1 VDAAAPGDEIVV
13 TNGIY
18 ATGGRAV
25 GTNLLAN
32 RVAVDKP
39 IALQSVNGPQFTIIQ
54 GYQAPGTTNGDGAI
68 RCVYLTDGASLSGFT
83 LTNGATRTASNDE
96 REQYGGGVFC
106 ASTNATLTNC
116 VIIGNSAG
124 GGGGAF
130 QGTLNNCTLTSNS
143 ATGWGGGAAYGW
155 LNNCTLTAN
164 SAGYAGGGAGGGTL
178 YNCTL
183 TRNSAGNGGGSV
195 LATLYN
201 CTLTGNSA
209 SSGGGGSQWLA
220 LQLHVNGQL
229 QLI

>member
-1 VDAAAPGDEIVV
+1 MINYTIQRASRIGRLLFGVSVLAAIASTISVSATVRYVDLNSASPTPPFTNWNAAATNIQDAVDVALAGDEIVV

-18 ATGGRAV
+18 ATGGRVV

-54 GYQAPGTTNGDGAI
+54 GYQVPGTTNGNGAI

-143 ATGWGGGAAYGW
+143 ATGWGGGAAYG
-155 LNNCTLTAN
+155 
-164 SAGYAGGGAGGGTL
+164 
-178 YNCTL
+178 
-183 TRNSAGNGGGSV
+183 
-195 LATLYN
+195 
-201 CTLTGNSA
+201 
-209 SSGGGGSQWLA
+209 
-220 LQLHVNGQL
+220 
-229 QLI
+229 